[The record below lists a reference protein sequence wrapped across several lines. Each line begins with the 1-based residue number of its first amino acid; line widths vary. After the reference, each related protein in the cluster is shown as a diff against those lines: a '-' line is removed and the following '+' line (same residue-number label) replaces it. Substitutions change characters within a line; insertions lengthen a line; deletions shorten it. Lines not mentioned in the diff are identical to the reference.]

1 MLFLNG
7 EKMIYEVFMPKLT
20 HDMNTGVLVAWL
32 KKESDFVSKGEI
44 LFEVETDKAI
54 SEVEADNQ
62 GFLRRISVD
71 EGQEVQVGEI
81 IAYISTDANET
92 LPPEYKVLSSIAD
105 EVEDKAKKSDEQ
117 TLKNEGEHLPAPS
130 DRLFIS
136 PIALRMVEEAGID
149 VNQITGSGPRGRIIE
164 RDVNKFLSIQTEG
177 KLNLSSNVLNYE
189 EQKMKFAN
197 KTMAARMLESAQ
209 TIPQFVVDIDVR
221 LDEIFNYR
229 SNWQEKNGKKLSLT
243 VLIIRAV
250 SQILESFPLLNA
262 SVIGNETIRVYQD
275 INVGVAFQTEESLL
289 VPVIHNASKKSIM
302 DIVNELDRF
311 KLMAGQGGFQQ
322 EDLALGTFTI
332 SNLGMFNVK
341 RFTALINPPQTAI
354 LAVGSK
360 HDKSE
365 RSECGFIFFPV
376 ITLSL
381 SSDHRV
387 ITGVYASRFLNELR
401 DLIEN
406 PKSMF

>member
-1 MLFLNG
+1 
-7 EKMIYEVFMPKLT
+7 MIYEVFMPKLT

-354 LAVGSK
+354 LAVGGK